1 MIIEGIIAFDLQAK
15 FVAVVHHKFLTAL
28 IGYCDDG
35 ENMALIYEYMA
46 NGDLQNIYQVL
57 FKVNL
62 LHLISFLIV
71 LQFRGLHNVLII
83 VSTFARTKRYWWK
96 VKASNSVGVL
106 IIYIKTLNSEWMTVI
121 YSKPFK
127 SNQMK
132 KFIIFFFSF

>member
-83 VSTFARTKRYWWK
+83 VSTFARTKRYW
-96 VKASNSVGVL
+96 
-106 IIYIKTLNSEWMTVI
+106 
-121 YSKPFK
+121 
-127 SNQMK
+127 
-132 KFIIFFFSF
+132 